1 MAFRFFAS
9 AIVASLLVMGLTTI
23 VAGGRVYAQTNDI
36 WYPGEGVKQD
46 MFVTYRIEEI
56 DTNDAKPFELTMY
69 FQEQNE
75 DGDWIVPTFVVDQGE
90 VINGTWK
97 LSDSMTYL
105 SGGSTVPP
113 AMNDFVGGYSGSIHW
128 LDSFTTKNDPKS
140 LTATNWGRT
149 GSIGGSDLKP
159 ADQET
164 IQVQAGTIDT
174 TRLELTKGYTSKIW
188 VQNEFP
194 YPVKAEFFTDTTS
207 GPPQTQFAFEL
218 LETGTGR
225 PEMPAGAAEVPT
237 PPLTGATG
245 RGDYTVTLDWE
256 PASIEPG
263 QTVLFTV
270 SLADSTEFPLERANY
285 NFVVTNGSGGIIAEF
300 RNQNADAELGTG
312 THEVTFNSA
321 GGMTA
326 TVTINS
332 ISGQG
337 TGQFTESVDF
347 RIVVVPE
354 FPFGIALI
362 AASLVAMMIVVVR
375 LKGTAL
381 GGLFGGK
388 QI

>member
-9 AIVASLLVMGLTTI
+9 AFVASLLVMGVTTI
-23 VAGGRVYAQTNDI
+23 VAGGNAYAQADDM
-36 WYPGEGVKQD
+36 WYPGEGVTED

-56 DTNDAKPFELTMY
+56 DTNDAEPFELTMY

-97 LSDSMTYL
+97 LSDEMTYL

-128 LDSFTTKNDPKS
+128 IDSFTTKNDPKS
-140 LTATNWGRT
+140 LTASNWGRT

-159 ADQET
+159 AGQET

-245 RGDYTVTLDWE
+245 RGDYTITLDWE

-285 NFVVTNGSGGIIAEF
+285 NFVVTNSSGGIIAEF

-354 FPFGIALI
+354 FPFGVALI
-362 AASLVAMMIVVVR
+362 AASLVAMMIVIVR
-375 LKGTAL
+375 VKGTAL
-381 GGLFGGK
+381 GGLLGGK
-388 QI
+388 QV